1 MSKKLSAFPWD
12 YYVDEPGKTVY
23 VCIPGGYPTTLAL
36 PRLIARYFPDYKGS
50 LCTSNFLAKLKENN
64 Q

>member
-1 MSKKLSAFPWD
+1 MSKKTAFPWD
-12 YYVDEPGKTVY
+12 HFVDEESKTVY

-36 PRLIARYFPDYKGS
+36 PRLIATYFPDYKGS
-50 LCTSNFLAKLKENN
+50 LCSPNFLTALKKN